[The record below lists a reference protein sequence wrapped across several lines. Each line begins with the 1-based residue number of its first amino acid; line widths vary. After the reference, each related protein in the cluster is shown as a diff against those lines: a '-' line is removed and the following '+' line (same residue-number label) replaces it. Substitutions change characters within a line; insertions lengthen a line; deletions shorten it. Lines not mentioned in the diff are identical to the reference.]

1 VAEAWPRLSA
11 AERARRLKQLPPD
24 AAHEFFFDL
33 SAADQAEV
41 SLMVP
46 AGERRLWIRLL
57 APDDVADLIQAAPE
71 DQRAGLL
78 GLLDESTRAEVTAL
92 LAYAEDEAGGL
103 MNPRYI
109 RVRPELDRCRD
120 IRHGGRVDAAL
131 RAPACRLRPR
141 ERIGPV
147 CGHPGGRDRPGHL
160 LHDGESDS
168 ARHPSVSI
176 FRTRMGT
183 DDILAGLE
191 RGETAALARAI
202 SLVENQRDG
211 FERVLSQL
219 HARVGRGATHRI
231 GITGPPGAGKSTL
244 TEGLIQQYRGL
255 GLKVAVVAVDPTSPF
270 TGGALLGDRIR
281 MESGSLDPGVFIRSM
296 ATRGAQGGL
305 ATTTEEVADVLE
317 AFGFD
322 RILIETVGVGQT
334 ELDVAATA
342 ETTVLVL
349 VPESGDGIQ
358 TLKAGVM
365 EIAEVY
371 VINKSD
377 RPGADKLK
385 QAVEVMLGIR
395 RGNAFAHVPA
405 HHGKAFLPTVQPS
418 DLQWEAPVLMTVAS
432 KGEGVDQL
440 VAALDRHHAY
450 LAGSG
455 KLAERRTR
463 RLAAR
468 TRAVVNRAVRQWVW
482 DETRA
487 EELLARRLGE
497 VTGGGRSPYDVAE
510 EILDQVR
517 AEAGRGLP
525 Q

>member
-1 VAEAWPRLSA
+1 M
-11 AERARRLKQLPPD
+11 
-24 AAHEFFFDL
+24 H
-33 SAADQAEV
+33 
-41 SLMVP
+41 
-46 AGERRLWIRLL
+46 
-57 APDDVADLIQAAPE
+57 
-71 DQRAGLL
+71 
-78 GLLDESTRAEVTAL
+78 
-92 LAYAEDEAGGL
+92 
-103 MNPRYI
+103 
-109 RVRPELDRCRD
+109 
-120 IRHGGRVDAAL
+120 
-131 RAPACRLRPR
+131 
-141 ERIGPV
+141 
-147 CGHPGGRDRPGHL
+147 
-160 LHDGESDS
+160 
-168 ARHPSVSI
+168 
-176 FRTRMGT
+176 T

-191 RGETAALARAI
+191 RGDTAALARAI

-219 HARVGRGATHRI
+219 HSRVGRGAAHRI

-244 TEGLIQQYRGL
+244 TEQLIQQYRAR

-281 MESGSLDPGVFIRSM
+281 MESVSLDPGVFIRSM

-365 EIAEVY
+365 EIAETY

-385 QAVEVMLGIR
+385 QEVEVMLGIR
-395 RGNAFAHVPA
+395 RGNAFAHITPHHNPTPRAVKGGKGRPGAVP
-405 HHGKAFLPTVQPS
+405 GET
-418 DLQWEAPVLMTVAS
+418 WEPPVLMTVAS
-432 KGEGVDQL
+432 KGEGVAEL
-440 VAALDRHHAY
+440 VAALDRHHTY
-450 LAGSG
+450 LAQSG
-455 KLAERRTR
+455 KLVERRAR

-468 TRAVVNRAVRQWVW
+468 TRAVVNRAVSQWVW

-487 EELLARRLGE
+487 EELLSQRLDE
-497 VTGGGRSPYDVAE
+497 VTDGTRSPYDVAE

-517 AEAGRGLP
+517 APR
-525 Q
+525 

>member
-1 VAEAWPRLSA
+1 MPGVRYLSA
-11 AERARRLKQLPPD
+11 GM
-24 AAHEFFFDL
+24 H
-33 SAADQAEV
+33 
-41 SLMVP
+41 
-46 AGERRLWIRLL
+46 
-57 APDDVADLIQAAPE
+57 
-71 DQRAGLL
+71 
-78 GLLDESTRAEVTAL
+78 
-92 LAYAEDEAGGL
+92 
-103 MNPRYI
+103 
-109 RVRPELDRCRD
+109 
-120 IRHGGRVDAAL
+120 
-131 RAPACRLRPR
+131 
-141 ERIGPV
+141 
-147 CGHPGGRDRPGHL
+147 
-160 LHDGESDS
+160 
-168 ARHPSVSI
+168 
-176 FRTRMGT
+176 T

-191 RGETAALARAI
+191 RGDTAALARAI

-219 HARVGRGATHRI
+219 HSRVGRGGAHRI

-244 TEGLIQQYRGL
+244 TEQLIQRYREQGRR
-255 GLKVAVVAVDPTSPF
+255 VAVVAVDPTSPF

-281 MESGSLDPGVFIRSM
+281 MESVSLDPGVFIRSM

-317 AFGFD
+317 AFGFE

-385 QAVEVMLGIR
+385 QEVEVMLGIR
-395 RGNAFAHVPA
+395 RGNAFAHITP
-405 HHGKAFLPTVQPS
+405 HHHSKAGDGGGRRGKAEVKPG
-418 DLQWEAPVLMTVAS
+418 WEPPVITTVAS
-432 KGEGVDQL
+432 KGDGVAEL
-440 VAALDRHHAY
+440 VAALDNHHKY
-450 LAGSG
+450 LTDSG
-455 KLAERRTR
+455 KLAERRAK

-468 TRAVVNRAVRQWVW
+468 TRAVVNRALRQWVW

-487 EELLARRLGE
+487 EELLAERLDA
-497 VTGGGRSPYDVAE
+497 VTDGTRSPYDVAE

-517 AEAGRGLP
+517 APR
-525 Q
+525 